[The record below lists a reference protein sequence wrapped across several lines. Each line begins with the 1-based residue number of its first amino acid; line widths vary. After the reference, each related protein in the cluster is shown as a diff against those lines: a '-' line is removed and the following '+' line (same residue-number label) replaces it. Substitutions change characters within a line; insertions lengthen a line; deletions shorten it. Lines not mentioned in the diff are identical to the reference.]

1 MCPFPSIHLIL
12 SHTQQHYYAR
22 TSNYRRPAYALKM
35 HKSVCIIN
43 VCTHMK
49 STHTNTHSPM
59 VEIFSHMVFFPIFP
73 SSLHVIAVA
82 TGFLFETILSTEERD
97 GETGKGSLGMLLLI
111 LLQFFR
117 HCCCCCCCIHF
128 CCVQI
133 VEERERERRSVS
145 SNSNKSK
152 LTKKCS

>member
-1 MCPFPSIHLIL
+1 MCPFPSRHLIL
-12 SHTQQHYYAR
+12 SLTQQHYYAR
-22 TSNYRRPAYALKM
+22 TSNYKRPAYALKM

-43 VCTHMK
+43 VCTHI
-49 STHTNTHSPM
+49 HSPM
-59 VEIFSHMVFFPIFP
+59 VAIFSHMVFFPCIPFF
-73 SSLHVIAVA
+73 SSFHVIAVA

-117 HCCCCCCCIHF
+117 HCCCIHF
-128 CCVQI
+128 CCVQR
-133 VEERERERRSVS
+133 VERERQSVS